1 MIPIF
6 QNLTREC
13 RGILN
18 HQGEGKQIFTLTVIN
33 KSYAR
38 GHNSGIFGMFV
49 EWIINLIWNTSFMYS
64 LPSFSIADKHE
75 MQNLKLDQGLYVD

>member
-49 EWIINLIWNTSFMYS
+49 E
-64 LPSFSIADKHE
+64 
-75 MQNLKLDQGLYVD
+75 